1 MKKIE
6 LNSRWTLTFIPPGRT
21 APVTIPAR
29 VPGNAYGDLVRAGLL
44 PDPCFG
50 TNSVGTRPLE
60 FIGWEYRTA
69 FERPDTAPGETLR
82 LVFEGIDTIASIRL
96 NGKEIGTADNM
107 FVPHSFDLNPADLND
122 RNNELSVSIAS
133 SVGYA
138 RSFPVPPSCFAMPNA
153 YEGLFL
159 RRPMHTWGWDIAPRL
174 VGAGLWR
181 GVHLEILPSERWTG
195 FHLATTYCDT
205 EKAYISLNYN
215 FTSNRRT
222 LEGYS
227 ARLTLKCGDSV
238 FVREFALPFTGG
250 NMSFT
255 LERPLLWHPAGSGA
269 ANLYDTSLELLRDG
283 ITHDTA
289 EWKTGIRTLRL
300 ERRDLTDQDADGNF
314 VFIVNGRKT
323 FIKGSNWV
331 PSTPLHGEERG
342 RVSASLKLF
351 SELGCN
357 MIRCWGGG
365 VYEDHEFFDYCDA
378 NGILVWQDFMFAC
391 EAAPQNDA
399 FLEKV
404 RTEAESVIRKLRNH
418 PSLALWSG
426 DNECD

>member
-6 LNSRWTLTFIPPGRT
+6 LDSFWTLTFIPPGRT
-21 APVTIPAR
+21 DPVTIPAR

-44 PDPCFG
+44 PDLCFG
-50 TNSVGTRPLE
+50 TNSAGTRPWE
-60 FIGWEYRTA
+60 SVDWEYRTT
-69 FERPDTAPGETLR
+69 FEKPSAEPGETLM

-96 NGKEIGTADNM
+96 NGRKIGTSGNM
-107 FVPHSFDLNPADLND
+107 FIARSFELDPADLKD
-122 RNNELSVSIAS
+122 TGNELSVSIQS
-133 SVGYA
+133 SAGYA
-138 RSFPVPPSCFAMPNA
+138 RRFPVPPSCFALPNA

-181 GVHLEILPSERWTG
+181 GVHLEILPPERWTD
-195 FHLATTYCDT
+195 FHLATTYCDP
-205 EKAYISLNYN
+205 EKANISLNYN
-215 FTSNRRT
+215 FTSDRKT
-222 LEGYS
+222 LDGYS
-227 ARLTLKCGDSV
+227 ARLALRCGESV
-238 FVREFALPFTGG
+238 FVRVFSLPFTGG
-250 NMSFT
+250 NVSFT
-255 LERPLLWHPAGSGA
+255 LEKPLLWHPAGSGA
-269 ANLYDTSLELLRDG
+269 ANLYAVSLELIRDG
-283 ITHDTA
+283 IVRDTA
-289 EWKTGIRTLRL
+289 EWKTGIRTIRL
-300 ERRDLTDQDADGNF
+300 ERSDLTDENGNGNF
-314 VFIVNGRKT
+314 VFIVNGRRT

-331 PSTPLHGEERG
+331 PSTPLHGEERE

-357 MIRCWGGG
+357 LIRCWGGG

-391 EAAPQNDA
+391 EAVPQNGA
-399 FLEKV
+399 FLENV
-404 RTEAESVIRKLRNH
+404 RLEAESVIRKLRNH